1 MTASLPRFALKAA
14 IVLAGVCAL
23 GIVPVER
30 LASSQGVVAWGV
42 AFAIVWVGAVL
53 GYLPVTTR
61 FAARSLETR
70 AQAWMVGL
78 GLRLFLVLGACVAV
92 WSGRFV
98 RPEPFLVGAG
108 VGYAVVL
115 VLEITAFLRLS
126 RVETN
131 VLTPKGT

>member
-30 LASSQGVVAWGV
+30 WASTQGVVAWAV
-42 AFAIVWVGAVL
+42 AFAVILAGAVL
-53 GYLPVTTR
+53 GFLPMTTR

-70 AQAWMVGL
+70 AQAWMIGL
-78 GLRLFLVLGACVAV
+78 GLRLFFVLGVCVAV
-92 WSGRFV
+92 WTGKFV
-98 RPEPFLVGAG
+98 APEPFLVGAG
-108 VGYAVVL
+108 IGYAVIL
-115 VLEITAFLRLS
+115 ALEIASFVRSARLES
-126 RVETN
+126 N